1 MHTYSGC
8 DSRTEHHDGRWRT
21 VSAIEPRF
29 DRSHAW
35 YATEVP
41 SIVAGL
47 QASRTISSST
57 ANQAWELIER
67 GSYDRALAI
76 VLGEAV

>member
-1 MHTYSGC
+1 MNVLGQ
-8 DSRTEHHDGRWRT
+8 
-21 VSAIEPRF
+21 PL
-29 DRSHAW
+29 DRSQAW

-47 QASRTISSST
+47 QASRTISSAT
-57 ANQAWELIER
+57 ANQAWQLIER
-67 GSYDRALAI
+67 GSYDRALAV